1 MTFEHLGVSERND
14 DTDSPVDVICVQDS
28 LDKLVKDKWPLIR
41 KDDFRKTMRDL
52 MEVLLIRK
60 DDFRKTT
67 RDLMEVLFTTEEMA
81 TSSVTGS
88 KGHTGSTKDALDP
101 RKIAFIICESS

>member
-14 DTDSPVDVICVQDS
+14 DTDSPVDVVCVQDS

-41 KDDFRKTMRDL
+41 KDDFRKTTRGL
-52 MEVLLIRK
+52 MEA
-60 DDFRKTT
+60 
-67 RDLMEVLFTTEEMA
+67 LFTTEEMA
-81 TSSVTGS
+81 TSSLTGS
-88 KGHTGSTKDALDP
+88 KGHTGSTKDTLDP